1 LSNFTWV
8 AELINQINNSKIS
21 NEELTIIGHGM
32 GGVVARYAL
41 AYMEEHN
48 MSHETGLYVSLDAPH
63 KGLNFPVGIQLL
75 INDFGNN
82 FLVAP
87 FSTEIWK
94 FKTIINSPAFKQLVP
109 YQLPLATAS
118 QPHNVN
124 MAQTHIDFYEE
135 LRTLNNCNGYPTKSR
150 NVAASLGS
158 WNIQPQYTSD
168 SLLFDSTTMKQ
179 RPQYAGMANL
189 FMNYFCNFNATLDLI
204 QVGIG
209 SSFSTSYPHFSDV
222 DTLYNNQGIDVLY
235 LTLFQWGTYASL
247 GNDIILGH
255 PPVFFGPVVNK
266 PNSPIDIAPGS
277 TFPYYKLADEL
288 VNRFSGIQCT
298 FLLSETATFI
308 PTISA
313 LDFDTKDYFYDIEAD
328 ADKLLKTPF
337 DDIFGIT
344 GDNLSHVEGNI
355 FNLDLLTWLNNQ
367 VTNFSD
373 VSCAFGDL
381 TVEGVIINSIEEE
394 LYNESL
400 TLTVSD
406 VTVEVDANVKFYAS
420 ESIKMLE
427 NTKLKAGSKCIAGI
441 KSCTPKVC
449 LYEPSFRIA
458 TPQNNGSLASVEKV
472 KILDDAK
479 IPLDEIGV
487 NIYPN
492 PTTNQITVESS
503 KSYHLN
509 VFNMMGQQVGQ
520 ENGKAK
526 IVQYNMTEF
535 EAGIYIFQFRFEDGT
550 TEIVRIIKQ

>member
-1 LSNFTWV
+1 MDTLSKYKLDQPSNWGTFGI
-8 AELINQINNSKIS
+8 AGNQD
-21 NEELTIIGHGM
+21 LIGHPNTFM
-32 GGVVARYAL
+32 
-41 AYMEEHN
+41 
-48 MSHETGLYVSLDAPH
+48 
-63 KGLNFPVGIQLL
+63 
-75 INDFGNN
+75 
-82 FLVAP
+82 
-87 FSTEIWK
+87 K
-94 FKTIINSPAFKQLVP
+94 FEDSP
-109 YQLPLATAS
+109 
-118 QPHNVN
+118 
-124 MAQTHIDFYEE
+124 
-135 LRTLNNCNGYPTKSR
+135 
-150 NVAASLGS
+150 
-158 WNIQPQYTSD
+158 
-168 SLLFDSTTMKQ
+168 
-179 RPQYAGMANL
+179 
-189 FMNYFCNFNATLDLI
+189 
-204 QVGIG
+204 
-209 SSFSTSYPHFSDV
+209 
-222 DTLYNNQGIDVLY
+222 
-235 LTLFQWGTYASL
+235 
-247 GNDIILGH
+247 
-255 PPVFFGPVVNK
+255 
-266 PNSPIDIAPGS
+266 PIDIAPGS
-277 TFPYYKLADEL
+277 TFPFYRLADEL
-288 VNRFSGIQCT
+288 ISGFSGIYCT
-298 FLLSETATFI
+298 TLLSDVATFI

-313 LDFDTKDYFYDIEAD
+313 LDFDTDDYFYDIEAD